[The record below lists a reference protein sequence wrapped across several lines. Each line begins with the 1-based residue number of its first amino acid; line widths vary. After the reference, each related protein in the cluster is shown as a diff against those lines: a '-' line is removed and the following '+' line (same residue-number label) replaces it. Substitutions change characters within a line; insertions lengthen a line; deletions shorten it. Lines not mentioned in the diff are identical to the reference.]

1 MTQST
6 QLTKEDLVA
15 SRDEQLVP
23 LRHWGRWVAAVIV
36 LVLLALLIRAFAAG
50 DIDWPVVGEFF
61 AAPAIMRG
69 LSHTIIIS
77 ILAMVLGVVLGVVFA
92 VMRMSHNPVTNA
104 VAGLYIWF
112 FRGTP
117 VLLQLLLWFN
127 LALVF
132 PTINLGFWRADMVDV
147 MTPFLAAL
155 LGLGINEGAYMTEIV
170 RGGIL
175 SVERGQTEAALT
187 LGMTHT
193 GVMGRV
199 VLPQAM
205 RVIIPTM
212 GNEFIGLLK
221 NSSMAAV
228 IAYSELLR
236 ASQKIYFVNYKVM
249 ELLIVAA
256 AWYLIVVSI
265 FTIGQMY
272 LERYFG
278 RGQAHAARASW
289 TRRFLRTLFKTH
301 AVLPASSLDQSEREE
316 DLP

>member
-1 MTQST
+1 
-6 QLTKEDLVA
+6 
-15 SRDEQLVP
+15 
-23 LRHWGRWVAAVIV
+23 
-36 LVLLALLIRAFAAG
+36 
-50 DIDWPVVGEFF
+50 
-61 AAPAIMRG
+61 
-69 LSHTIIIS
+69 
-77 ILAMVLGVVLGVVFA
+77 VFA
-92 VMRMSHNPVTNA
+92 VMRMSQNPVTNA

-132 PTINLGFWRADMVDV
+132 PTVNLVFWHGDMVDI

-175 SVERGQTEAALT
+175 SVDRGQTEAALT
-187 LGMTHT
+187 IGMSHT
-193 GVMGRV
+193 GTMGRV

-205 RVIIPTM
+205 RVITPTM

-221 NSSMAAV
+221 NSSLAAV
-228 IAYSELLR
+228 IAYAELLR
-236 ASQKIYFVNYKVM
+236 AAQKIYFVNYKVM

-278 RGQAHAARASW
+278 RGQSHETHVPW
-289 TRRFLRTLFKTH
+289 TRRFLSTLFKTH
-301 AVLPASSLDQSEREE
+301 AVMPEPPADQDEE
-316 DLP
+316 DRP